1 VKKQLQRASQTPPAR
16 GYVRALAREPVA
28 WGSALVVAIAGA
40 AAGAIAVAPA
50 VLALT
55 AATCV
60 VARQP
65 AVRRYVDARQRRE
78 RARQRRD
85 ELEARLEDAGVD
97 PEELASLARL
107 AELVAQ
113 YDPERAEALE
123 LERLLERYADAA
135 VALARCRGVVAAV
148 DVGRLQRL
156 RAVLDGRSPR
166 AALIA
171 RQLAFRSEC
180 EARGCVLEEALVA
193 IHELFVLAAQQA
205 VAGPGVPGE
214 AGEVGEVEDAIAARL
229 AYLDA
234 ADDEP

>member
-1 VKKQLQRASQTPPAR
+1 MKKQLQRASETPPAR

-28 WGSALVVAIAGA
+28 WGGALVIAIAGA

-65 AVRRYVDARQRRE
+65 AVRRYVGARQRRE
-78 RARQRRD
+78 RTRRRRD

-97 PEELASLARL
+97 PEDLASLARL
-107 AELVAQ
+107 ADLVAQ
-113 YDPERAEALE
+113 HDPERAEALA

-135 VALARCRGVVAAV
+135 VALARCRGVVATV
-148 DVGRLQRL
+148 DVARLQRL
-156 RAVLDGRSPR
+156 REVLDGRSSR

-171 RQLAFRSEC
+171 RQLAFRAEC
-180 EARGCVLEEALVA
+180 EERRRVLEEALVA

-205 VAGPGVPGE
+205 VAGPGAPGGAGG
-214 AGEVGEVEDAIAARL
+214 AGEVDGAIAARL

>member
-1 VKKQLQRASQTPPAR
+1 VKKQLQRASETPPAR

-28 WGSALVVAIAGA
+28 WGGALVIAIAGA

-65 AVRRYVDARQRRE
+65 AIRRYVDARQRR
-78 RARQRRD
+78 ARVRQHRD
-85 ELEARLEDAGVD
+85 ELEARLEEAGLD
-97 PEELASLARL
+97 PEDLARL
-107 AELVAQ
+107 ARLADLVVQ

-156 RAVLDGRSPR
+156 HEVLDGRSSR
-166 AALIA
+166 AELIA
-171 RQLAFRSEC
+171 RQLAFRAEC
-180 EARGCVLEEALVA
+180 EERRRVLEEAIVA
-193 IHELFVLAAQQA
+193 IHELFALAAQEA
-205 VAGPGVPGE
+205 VAGPGAPGE
-214 AGEVGEVEDAIAARL
+214 AGGTEDAIAVRL

>member
-1 VKKQLQRASQTPPAR
+1 VKKQLQRASETPPAR
-16 GYVRALAREPVA
+16 GYVRALVREPVA
-28 WGSALVVAIAGA
+28 WGGALVIAIAGV
-40 AAGAIAVAPA
+40 AAGAVAVAPA

-65 AVRRYVDARQRRE
+65 AIRRYVDARHRRA
-78 RARQRRD
+78 RVRQRRD
-85 ELEARLEDAGVD
+85 ELEARLEEAGVD
-97 PEELASLARL
+97 PEDLARL
-107 AELVAQ
+107 ARLADLVVQ

-156 RAVLDGRSPR
+156 HEVLDGRSSR
-166 AALIA
+166 AELIA
-171 RQLAFRSEC
+171 RQLAFRAEC
-180 EARGCVLEEALVA
+180 EERRRVLEEAIVA
-193 IHELFVLAAQQA
+193 IHELFALAAQEA
-205 VAGPGVPGE
+205 VAGPGAPGE
-214 AGEVGEVEDAIAARL
+214 AGGTDDAIAVRL

-234 ADDEP
+234 TDDDP

>member
-1 VKKQLQRASQTPPAR
+1 MKKQLQRASETPPAC

-28 WGSALVVAIAGA
+28 WGGALVIAIAGA

-60 VARQP
+60 VASQP
-65 AVRRYVDARQRRE
+65 AVRRYVGARQRRE

-97 PEELASLARL
+97 PEDLASLARL
-107 AELVAQ
+107 ADLVAQ
-113 YDPERAEALE
+113 HAPERAEALE

-156 RAVLDGRSPR
+156 REVLDGRSSR

-171 RQLAFRSEC
+171 RQLAFRAEC
-180 EARGCVLEEALVA
+180 EERRRVLEEALVA
-193 IHELFVLAAQQA
+193 IRELFVLAAQQA
-205 VAGPGVPGE
+205 VAGPGAPGG
-214 AGEVGEVEDAIAARL
+214 ATEVDDVLAARL
-229 AYLDA
+229 AYLDV